1 MIQLQQQTVR
11 KSFSFEGK
19 GLHTGKVA
27 RIAVKPAPVGYG
39 IRFKRTDLGDDAIV
53 DALAENV
60 SSTARSTTITNGDVS
75 VITIEHLMSGLTGM
89 GIDNALIEI
98 DNVEVPI
105 LDGSAKPYIDAIWKG
120 GIVSQDAPREYI
132 EIDRPVEVYDEKSG
146 SSVLIEPAD
155 VPSFDVQ
162 IDFNSKVLGLQ
173 SAHWDMSVDYA
184 SEIGICRTFVF
195 FHEIEYLFKKNGVTV
210 IAGEAKLRKDGSQA
224 VVDVTAADGEQTSYC
239 ATHTVI
245 ATGAKAASL
254 PFAPIDGK
262 KILGYRN
269 ALVPESLPA
278 SMAVIGSGAI
288 GSELAF
294 FYASLG
300 VDVTIDGS
308 PLPAY
313 WADGLLVATSSGS
326 TAYSL
331 SVGGPIVLPESRVL
345 IISPIA
351 PHNLNVRPLIVPDTA
366 EVRISLRSRD
376 EKVLFTADNRSMEID
391 PDVKLVLSMARFSLK
406 RVRLNG
412 SNFINALTSKLFWGE
427 DIRNGSDR

>member
-60 SSTARSTTITNGDVS
+60 SSTARSTTITNGDIS

-162 IDFNSKVLGLQ
+162 IDFNSKVLGVQ
-173 SAHWDMSVDYA
+173 NAHWDPSVVYA
-184 SEIGICRTFVF
+184 EEIGICRTFVF
-195 FHEIEYLFKKNGVTV
+195 FHEIEFLFKNNLIKGGDVDNAIV
-210 IAGEAKLRKDGSQA
+210 IVEHPVSE
-224 VVDVTAADGEQTSYC
+224 EQLD
-239 ATHTVI
+239 H
-245 ATGAKAASL
+245 
-254 PFAPIDGK
+254 
-262 KILGYRN
+262 
-269 ALVPESLPA
+269 
-278 SMAVIGSGAI
+278 M
-288 GSELAF
+288 
-294 FYASLG
+294 
-300 VDVTIDGS
+300 
-308 PLPAY
+308 
-313 WADGLLVATSSGS
+313 
-326 TAYSL
+326 
-331 SVGGPIVLPESRVL
+331 
-345 IISPIA
+345 
-351 PHNLNVRPLIVPDTA
+351 
-366 EVRISLRSRD
+366 
-376 EKVLFTADNRSMEID
+376 
-391 PDVKLVLSMARFSLK
+391 
-406 RVRLNG
+406 
-412 SNFINALTSKLFWGE
+412 SKLFNVPVLERCDNGYLNNLQLRFPNE
-427 DIRNGSDR
+427 CARHKLLDLMGDLRLVGGFLKARVTAVKSGHSINTRAARAVRDLLLNRN